1 MDAAITGALP
11 HLFTAAGGEIT
22 AGDWVM
28 DNLQRRNRR
37 LVFGLMLGGLLM
49 FGFGFALVPLYD
61 VFCRITGL
69 NGKVTNTGPVA
80 PEIPDRTRDVRVQF
94 IGVNNEGMPWEFRP
108 LLNTVSVNPGEM
120 RQMAF
125 FARNPT
131 ARRMVAQAIPS
142 VTPSAAAQ
150 YLHKVSCFCFDQQ
163 ALNANEG
170 MEMPLL
176 FVIDKNLPPD
186 IRTITLSY
194 TLFDITP
201 DLPAAQIKTAD
212 KPRSTL

>member
-1 MDAAITGALP
+1 MDA
-11 HLFTAAGGEIT
+11 
-22 AGDWVM
+22 
-28 DNLQRRNRR
+28 LQRKNRR
-37 LVFGLMLGGLLM
+37 LVLQLVLGGILM

-69 NGKVTNTGPVA
+69 NGKITNTGPIAVEEA
-80 PEIPDRTRDVRVQF
+80 DSSRDIRVQF
-94 IGVNNEGMPWEFRP
+94 IGVNNEAMPWEFRP

-120 RQMAF
+120 RQMAY

-131 ARRMVAQAIPS
+131 SSRMVAQAVPS
-142 VTPSAAAQ
+142 VTPAEAAQ

-163 ALNANEG
+163 ALEADER

-176 FVIDKNLPPD
+176 FVIDKKLPAD
-186 IRTITLSY
+186 IHTITLSY

-201 DLPAAQIKTAD
+201 HLSTGQIKKDDTQ
-212 KPRSTL
+212 RSTL

>member
-1 MDAAITGALP
+1 MDA
-11 HLFTAAGGEIT
+11 
-22 AGDWVM
+22 
-28 DNLQRRNRR
+28 LQRKNRR
-37 LVFGLMLGGLLM
+37 LILQLVLGGLLM

-69 NGKVTNTGPVA
+69 NGKITNTGPVA
-80 PEIPDRTRDVRVQF
+80 VEEADSSRDIRVQF
-94 IGVNNEGMPWEFRP
+94 IGVNNEAMPWEFRP

-142 VTPSAAAQ
+142 VTPSEAAQ

-163 ALNANEG
+163 ALEADER

-176 FVIDKNLPPD
+176 FVIDKKLPPD
-186 IRTITLSY
+186 IHTITLSY

-201 DLPAAQIKTAD
+201 VLPVAQIKTAD
-212 KPRSTL
+212 IQRSPL

>member
-1 MDAAITGALP
+1 
-11 HLFTAAGGEIT
+11 
-22 AGDWVM
+22 M
-28 DNLQRRNRR
+28 DNLRRRNRR
-37 LVFGLMLGGLLM
+37 LVLQLMLGGIFM

-61 VFCRITGL
+61 VFCRVTGL
-69 NGKVTNTGPVA
+69 NGKITNTGPVA
-80 PEIPDRTRDVRVQF
+80 IAAADTSRDVRVQF

-131 ARRMVAQAIPS
+131 PRRMVAQAIPS
-142 VTPSAAAQ
+142 VTPSEAAQ

-163 ALNANEG
+163 ALDADER

-176 FVIDKNLPPD
+176 FVIDKKLPAD
-186 IRTITLSY
+186 IHTITLSY

-201 DLPAAQIKTAD
+201 DLSAGQITND
-212 KPRSTL
+212 DTQRSTL

>member
-1 MDAAITGALP
+1 MDDL
-11 HLFTAAGGEIT
+11 
-22 AGDWVM
+22 
-28 DNLQRRNRR
+28 RRKNRR
-37 LVFGLMLGGLLM
+37 LVLQLVLGGIFM

-69 NGKVTNTGPVA
+69 NGKITNTGPVA
-80 PEIPDRTRDVRVQF
+80 LDVADISRDVRVQF
-94 IGVNNEGMPWEFRP
+94 IGVNNETMPWEFRP

-120 RQMAF
+120 RQMAY

-131 ARRMVAQAIPS
+131 ANRMVAQAVPS
-142 VTPSAAAQ
+142 VTPSEAAQ

-163 ALNANEG
+163 ALEANER

-176 FVIDKNLPPD
+176 FVIDKKLPAN
-186 IRTITLSY
+186 IHTITLSY

-201 DLPAAQIKTAD
+201 RLSTGQIKTD
-212 KPRSTL
+212 DTQRSTL